1 MARMFARNLAL
12 VYDTRMTTDPAS
24 LALDRPRRFHF
35 EWLWPALFRPR
46 QFFARLAEHTGDV
59 WLTPIVALMVATLI
73 GVGVAGPLNQVAAQT
88 GQNLPQAAQWWTPE
102 QLQQYQQIQASM
114 SGPVFIYVF
123 PALIG
128 VLAIWVGWLALVGV
142 LHLALTL
149 FGGRGSTRAAMNV
162 VAWASLPF
170 AVREAV
176 RAIAMLTTQR
186 LISAPGL
193 SGFAPVG
200 PSTVNILLT
209 ALLTLVDV
217 YLLWHIV
224 LLVLGVRAGNGLP
237 LGKALGGVLIAV
249 AVMLALQI
257 APSWLMAQFSE
268 LSIIQPF
275 F

>member
-1 MARMFARNLAL
+1 
-12 VYDTRMTTDPAS
+12 MTTDTAS
-24 LALDRPRRFHF
+24 PALDRPRRFHF
-35 EWLWPALFRPR
+35 EWLLPALVRPR
-46 QFFARLAEHTGDV
+46 HTFKRVAEQTGDV
-59 WLTPIVALMVATLI
+59 WLTPIVVLMLAVLIQVA
-73 GVGVAGPLNQVAAQT
+73 VAGPLQQVAAQT
-88 GQNLPQAAQWWTPE
+88 GQNLPQAAQWWTAE

-128 VLAIWVGWLALVGV
+128 VLAIWVGWLALVGI

-170 AVREAV
+170 AVRETV
-176 RAIAMLTTQR
+176 RAVAMLATQQ

-193 SGFAPVG
+193 SGFAPSG
-200 PSTVNILLT
+200 PGAINILLT

-217 YLLWHIV
+217 YLVWHIV
-224 LLVLGVRAGNGLP
+224 LLVLGVRASNGLP

-249 AVMLALQI
+249 AVMLALQMT
-257 APSWLMAQFSE
+257 PSWLMAQFSE